1 MITSYF
7 YHGITMSG
15 LTVYLLTALFLG
27 MLHTCTGQGA
37 ISFIGTPY
45 FARVYPGA
53 PAGTHVITVT
63 AVPSSGITTGQ
74 PIRYY
79 ISNNAN
85 KYFSIDHTSGKIE
98 VKKSYSTSK
107 GQQFIFDVIA
117 RQGSKIGQ
125 TRVSVE
131 ISEENKYPP
140 VFSRPSYN
148 TVVWRRSSVGTT
160 ILIVS
165 TSDNDTA
172 PYNRLVRYSVNA
184 TSSDSSYFS
193 IDPRSGK
200 VNLRQQL
207 PQAQSVTQI
216 EASIVATDPG
226 VPEMTASVTL
236 SVNISLISE
245 PTQLETK
252 FSNETTVLLCW
263 REPAHGS
270 QIKGYLVEYWP
281 IDSYDARRSETVRAD
296 KFSSLYCTT
305 VGNLTS
311 WDVYHFQVSAY
322 NDDGYGVPS
331 VIPNVPTVP
340 RGVCGLK
347 PCRNEG
353 TCVPIRQRPGFK
365 CQCKEGYYG
374 RICERKTACASQPCL
389 NNGQCVPLNLRGPTL
404 GASITAAFIL
414 SYRCRCPPGTSGKN
428 CEHVDACFSNPCQN
442 LGSCINLKSNNS
454 YACRCLPMNYGTNCE
469 LSNHCHSSPCKNSG
483 TCRNLSNSPK
493 PDGYSCDCLP
503 GYSGSEC
510 ELFDPC
516 FSSPCLHK
524 GSCTPL
530 GDRFSCT
537 CPPGYY
543 NDTCELI
550 NACELHTP
558 CKNNATCVHTDT
570 VGDYMCTCAPGWTGF
585 NCTDYN
591 ACLLSPCAN
600 NATCVQTDGGASF
613 QCNCLTGY
621 YGDTCQSFNPCVS
634 SPCFGNATCLNTTSD
649 TFQCQCPDGYYGKIC
664 DQTYNKCVGNTCEN
678 MNCTIDS
685 GRTEVCSC
693 TENYFGNNCQYFD
706 YCSKNPCENN
716 GTCQTENAT
725 YKCTCIDG
733 YYGNHCQFRNP
744 CVIRGCLNGGKCENV
759 SLTDFICHCRDGYS
773 GENCETYDPCA
784 SSPCQNGALCNRSSD
799 TNFTCICGTGFYG
812 ELCDLFD
819 PCSSNPCSVMST
831 CNATSNENF
840 TCECSHGYY
849 GERCDFFDICS
860 IDGLCENGGTCRNA
874 SINNTYTCDCPAG
887 FWGEACEMIDPC
899 FTADCKNNATCRAI
913 NETNFECACAAG
925 YTGERCETFDICS
938 NALSVVCFNGG
949 VCTAR
954 ANSTFECKCGAGF
967 SGNRCQNYNFCSS
980 SVCQNGGSCVLYNV
994 TATLPL
1000 NASLQSVIDYDD
1012 EEAFIVNSYKCAC
1025 IDPYTGPNCET
1036 NLGHCF
1042 SHPCKYN
1049 STCMNLP
1056 GGYKCFCLP
1065 GYSGINCED
1074 ELNKCFSSPCKN
1086 GATCVD
1092 LVDSYSC
1099 ICPSHLTGTHCEHM
1113 IISANLTEIE
1123 PNDNATIINPCD
1135 SNPCLNNGACVPGNQ
1150 NHTYTCTCP
1159 LHFTGRA
1166 CEEMAKP
1173 NNAST
1178 NVTECEPCKNNA
1190 SCLMTADGGI
1200 NCVCSANF
1208 TGENCE
1214 TKIPEVVDP
1223 CDDLPC
1229 LNNGTCTAKD
1239 TELYTCECLEL
1250 YTGENCELKFVED
1263 EFTNQTQNVSSTLC
1277 ASNPCKNSGSC
1288 QEGDSSYV
1296 CVCMP
1301 PFIGTDCENTTF
1313 TANGTANTRNATKTC
1328 DSNPCK
1334 NNATCVQE
1342 NGSFTCECSKNY
1354 VGVLCETFVVG
1365 DDTNRTQTNVSG
1377 LCDTNPC
1384 MNNGSCLEREGE
1396 IICVCTSGF
1405 RGKTCDT
1412 PLSNNNATDPNSALQ
1427 CETNPCWNGGT
1438 CFQLNQNFRCDCA
1451 DGFAGKFCDIRMPTQ
1466 NETKS
1471 SCYPSPC
1478 HNNGTC
1484 VETGITFRCHCP
1496 RGFAGRH
1503 CELANA
1509 NGSAACDSLPCMN
1522 NGTCTTT
1529 DSGFQCLC
1537 QEGFTG
1543 ERCEGENVTTPC
1555 YSGYCLNGGT
1565 CSNNGTDAQCE
1576 CFSNYTGPR
1585 CELSRVNAC
1594 ASNPCHRAATCL
1606 EDGAMGYTCI
1616 CAPGKTGRN
1625 CHRNIDSCSSS
1636 PCKHAGTCVIDPS
1649 NETFSCIC
1657 QRGYSGALC
1666 EDRLNDTHDA
1676 CAEHTCFNNGT
1687 CTVLPNGPVCHCLP
1701 DFTGEDCQMLTNPC
1715 ASSPCVGN
1723 SVCEIVE
1730 DSYRCLCTDDS
1741 TDPLCR
1747 ENENPCSSSP
1757 CLHGA
1762 TCSVHNNNTF
1772 KCICAEGFQGL
1783 HCDTET
1789 DPCSP
1794 SPCVNNAS
1802 CVRVDNMTTAFNCQ
1816 CQPGYGGDLCQD
1828 ELDECLSNPCVNN
1841 ATCVDEVGGYGC
1853 QCPPGYTGANC
1864 EIDLDECRSDPCQNG
1879 GSCDDGPS
1887 GYTCS
1892 CQPGYSGVH
1901 CQIAAT
1907 CQNETLINSKGKFVW
1922 PKSRHSQGVVSIEC
1936 PYGSPGNGQATRRC
1950 SVDSSGMARWETP
1963 QLEQCN
1969 ELGPSG
1975 AREVA
1980 TKTVNATSVPEN
1992 LAPEKV
1998 SSVADE
2004 MQIVVDY
2011 ATVDMEIAKN
2021 MLTTISNVMDAD
2033 EEVLHESND
2042 QSHAA
2047 ERLLQVLE
2055 HFTESVNLTSVSKI
2069 QLESSNIAVEAM
2081 EVPLPNRRGPENSE
2095 EKNTT
2100 HGGVKTQ
2107 WKNTRMFLPTEVF
2120 EQSAS
2125 EAENVN
2131 ATTTRV
2137 SFVYY
2142 ANSKFFMEHNH
2153 SEEKYGSLENR
2164 GVVAATVKN
2173 TRILNLTEPV
2183 VFTLPNV
2190 EVGAPHICAFW
2201 NATARV
2207 WSTDGLEV
2215 NSTDE
2220 NSTTCFSRHLTNFA
2234 ILLDPTPSE
2243 AIPLQ
2248 HQISLALISYIGC
2261 GLSLCGL
2268 VLTILTYGL
2277 FRCLHGDN
2285 SGKILIN
2292 LCASMLLM
2300 NITFV
2305 AGTARSVSDAEV
2317 VCTVVAVLLHYFT
2330 LTTLMWMLVEAVH
2343 MYRLLVKIFRTY
2355 EPRFMLKRLLI
2366 AWGIPLII
2374 VGVTVGINVD
2384 NYGGRDD
2391 LCRLT
2396 SANPYVYYISFLG
2409 PSCLILIFNS
2419 VVFVLVSRVI
2429 LRPRVKGLQGKRSQ
2443 EQPKVS
2449 AAQVRGAIS
2458 VMVLL
2463 GITWVFGAF
2472 AAGEAK
2478 VVFAYIFCVANSL
2491 QGFLIFLFR
2500 CLLHPEARSAWVQ
2513 LVTTGTFKKTRSR
2526 ASSRASSGEHTNSHN
2541 SNHDN
2546 RRTFKETFTTNKIVK
2561 NTNVWHKARRFSSD
2575 SDEKNLKPLKYHD
2588 INLSYTFEDKF
2599 DNPLFKAL
2607 NNSPSM
2613 AGPDDTKL

>member
-925 YTGERCETFDICS
+925 YTGEKCES
-938 NALSVVCFNGG
+938 
-949 VCTAR
+949 
-954 ANSTFECKCGAGF
+954 
-967 SGNRCQNYNFCSS
+967 
-980 SVCQNGGSCVLYNV
+980 
-994 TATLPL
+994 
-1000 NASLQSVIDYDD
+1000 
-1012 EEAFIVNSYKCAC
+1012 IV
-1025 IDPYTGPNCET
+1025 D
-1036 NLGHCF
+1036 
-1042 SHPCKYN
+1042 
-1049 STCMNLP
+1049 
-1056 GGYKCFCLP
+1056 
-1065 GYSGINCED
+1065 
-1074 ELNKCFSSPCKN
+1074 
-1086 GATCVD
+1086 
-1092 LVDSYSC
+1092 
-1099 ICPSHLTGTHCEHM
+1099 
-1113 IISANLTEIE
+1113 
-1123 PNDNATIINPCD
+1123 
-1135 SNPCLNNGACVPGNQ
+1135 
-1150 NHTYTCTCP
+1150 
-1159 LHFTGRA
+1159 
-1166 CEEMAKP
+1166 
-1173 NNAST
+1173 
-1178 NVTECEPCKNNA
+1178 
-1190 SCLMTADGGI
+1190 
-1200 NCVCSANF
+1200 
-1208 TGENCE
+1208 
-1214 TKIPEVVDP
+1214 
-1223 CDDLPC
+1223 
-1229 LNNGTCTAKD
+1229 
-1239 TELYTCECLEL
+1239 
-1250 YTGENCELKFVED
+1250 
-1263 EFTNQTQNVSSTLC
+1263 LC
-1277 ASNPCKNSGSC
+1277 ASNPCSETSRRCTPSLNN
-1288 QEGDSSYV
+1288 Y
-1296 CVCMP
+1296 
-1301 PFIGTDCENTTF
+1301 
-1313 TANGTANTRNATKTC
+1313 TC
-1328 DSNPCK
+1328 D
-1334 NNATCVQE
+1334 
-1342 NGSFTCECSKNY
+1342 
-1354 VGVLCETFVVG
+1354 
-1365 DDTNRTQTNVSG
+1365 
-1377 LCDTNPC
+1377 C
-1384 MNNGSCLEREGE
+1384 M
-1396 IICVCTSGF
+1396 
-1405 RGKTCDT
+1405 
-1412 PLSNNNATDPNSALQ
+1412 A
-1427 CETNPCWNGGT
+1427 
-1438 CFQLNQNFRCDCA
+1438 
-1451 DGFAGKFCDIRMPTQ
+1451 GFAGPD
-1466 NETKS
+1466 
-1471 SCYPSPC
+1471 
-1478 HNNGTC
+1478 
-1484 VETGITFRCHCP
+1484 
-1496 RGFAGRH
+1496 
-1503 CELANA
+1503 
-1509 NGSAACDSLPCMN
+1509 
-1522 NGTCTTT
+1522 
-1529 DSGFQCLC
+1529 
-1537 QEGFTG
+1537 
-1543 ERCEGENVTTPC
+1543 
-1555 YSGYCLNGGT
+1555 
-1565 CSNNGTDAQCE
+1565 
-1576 CFSNYTGPR
+1576 
-1585 CELSRVNAC
+1585 C
-1594 ASNPCHRAATCL
+1594 AV
-1606 EDGAMGYTCI
+1606 
-1616 CAPGKTGRN
+1616 
-1625 CHRNIDSCSSS
+1625 NID
-1636 PCKHAGTCVIDPS
+1636 
-1649 NETFSCIC
+1649 E
-1657 QRGYSGALC
+1657 
-1666 EDRLNDTHDA
+1666 
-1676 CAEHTCFNNGT
+1676 
-1687 CTVLPNGPVCHCLP
+1687 
-1701 DFTGEDCQMLTNPC
+1701 C
-1715 ASSPCVGN
+1715 ASSPCHPDHSTYCKDGVN
-1723 SVCEIVE
+1723 AYLCE
-1730 DSYRCLCTDDS
+1730 CK
-1741 TDPLCR
+1741 
-1747 ENENPCSSSP
+1747 
-1757 CLHGA
+1757 A
-1762 TCSVHNNNTF
+1762 
-1772 KCICAEGFQGL
+1772 GF
-1783 HCDTET
+1783 
-1789 DPCSP
+1789 
-1794 SPCVNNAS
+1794 
-1802 CVRVDNMTTAFNCQ
+1802 
-1816 CQPGYGGDLCQD
+1816 
-1828 ELDECLSNPCVNN
+1828 
-1841 ATCVDEVGGYGC
+1841 
-1853 QCPPGYTGANC
+1853 TGANC